1 MKKSLLL
8 SFAVACALAGC
19 RPASAPSER
28 PVLSVSIEPQRQLL
42 ESLVGDRFDVVTLL
56 SRGSDPET
64 YDPTLQQRRA
74 VDNSEAFMGLGVFP
88 FEESVAESLPAGV
101 KFFNVASGIEPLY
114 GTHSHCGHDHT
125 GHHHHGDGDADPHLW
140 TSVPNMRRMAAN
152 MTAVLC
158 SMDSLNADYYINRLT
173 AVEVRLDSLDRALHA
188 VLDTVGNR
196 SFAVWHPS
204 LSYFARDY
212 GLHQIAV
219 GQESKEMPAS
229 RLKDVVDNAR
239 SAGVK
244 VFFFQKQYDG
254 RQAGSINTSIG
265 SRLVDTDPLAYDWE
279 KELTDIAHE
288 LARP

>member
-1 MKKSLLL
+1 MRKSLFLAIA
-8 SFAVACALAGC
+8 FAFVVAGC
-19 RPASAPSER
+19 RSTSGTMER
-28 PVLSVSIEPQRQLL
+28 RTIAVSIEPQRQLL

-74 VDNSEAFMGLGVFP
+74 VDNSLAFMGLGVFP
-88 FEESVAESLPAGV
+88 FEESVAESLPDDV
-101 KFFNVASGIEPLY
+101 KFYNVTSGIEPLY
-114 GTHSHCGHDHT
+114 GTHSHCGHEHAHN
-125 GHHHHGDGDADPHLW
+125 HHHDETDADPHLW

-152 MTAVLC
+152 MSDILC
-158 SMDSLNADYYINRLT
+158 SLDSANAGFYNNRL
-173 AVEVRLDSLDRALHA
+173 AIVEAHLDSLDCALHA
-188 VLDTVGNR
+188 TLDTVSNR

-212 GLHQIAV
+212 GMRQIAV

-229 RLKDVVDNAR
+229 RLKEVVDNAR

-244 VFFFQKQYDG
+244 IFFFQKQYDG
-254 RQAGSINTSIG
+254 RQAGSINASIG
-265 SRLVDTDPLAYDWE
+265 SRLINTDPLAYDWE
-279 KELTDIAHE
+279 EELTNIANE